1 MADETKVV
9 EKKEPSTLSSSLGID
24 LNSMPKFKNKE
35 AQESFSRNIDVGTKV
50 SQSEAD
56 LKKAE
61 LEQKTNLLGAE
72 AKVSKDYAQK
82 SREDVEQIESKELEY
97 PRKEFHPTKENAESL
112 GQLFSMVAT
121 FGLLVGNSGK
131 LASQNALG
139 AMTGMLKGWQTGRK
153 DLYERELKEFDKEYK
168 RIQDIRTDL
177 QNSLNRLNKLRITD
191 RDAALK
197 EEAYLSAIAGDQSVI
212 GAYAKNK
219 NLQAIQKAL
228 DSGEKLDMEVTK
240 IKNQSAQFEKNLQM
254 QRDKMAQKESSSGK
268 GQGLNQRF
276 AFNISEAAQQAGQDL
291 LNITQMPKGTVLGTF
306 SDMTGLGGDSMSKAL
321 RNTFTRKI
329 TDVEA
334 RQFQQLVSGFENN
347 MSRAL
352 GGGYAN
358 SGAKGAVEAY
368 KQQVARAGDDPIA
381 MATFLAR
388 SKQELE
394 ILNKQF
400 KAHPG
405 ANAEEIKQLDE
416 MMSLINGAVPFNVA
430 DVLKATGKGK
440 ETVSTATQQMVLP
453 KIPTLQEFLSKAR
466 EANPNS
472 SDEDLT
478 NYYNKKYG
486 GQ

>member
-1 MADETKVV
+1 MAD

-254 QRDKMAQKESSSGK
+254 QRDRMQSQE
-268 GQGLNQRF
+268 
-276 AFNISEAAQQAGQDL
+276 NIAA
-291 LNITQMPKGTVLGTF
+291 
-306 SDMTGLGGDSMSKAL
+306 
-321 RNTFTRKI
+321 
-329 TDVEA
+329 
-334 RQFQQLVSGFENN
+334 
-347 MSRAL
+347 
-352 GGGYAN
+352 
-358 SGAKGAVEAY
+358 
-368 KQQVARAGDDPIA
+368 
-381 MATFLAR
+381 
-388 SKQELE
+388 
-394 ILNKQF
+394 
-400 KAHPG
+400 
-405 ANAEEIKQLDE
+405 
-416 MMSLINGAVPFNVA
+416 
-430 DVLKATGKGK
+430 LKATGQGIKG
-440 ETVSTATQQMVLP
+440 ALP
-453 KIPTLQEFLSKAR
+453 KNEKTRDTYAARYQTIKNLEDIESLLKDPKYAKLITPLTKFTPDVLANLQEGFPELSSKLAR
-466 EANPNS
+466 ITQIEFETGGKSLTSKEQEILAPIYQWKGLTADALKQKLNEAKKQISERQQLEEIYYPGFKELKPQFDAIYEQTGKVPVVP
-472 SDEDLT
+472 SDVG
-478 NYYNKKYG
+478 G
-486 GQ
+486 GQQSAPQSAIDYLRKNPQYKNQFIEHYGYLPEGM

>member
-1 MADETKVV
+1 MADEKQVV

-35 AQESFSRNIDVGTKV
+35 AQESVSRNIDVGTKV

-72 AKVSKDYAQK
+72 SKVLKDYAQK

-139 AMTGMLKGWQTGRK
+139 AMTGMLKGWQIGRK

-168 RIQDIRTDL
+168 RIQDIHTDL

-197 EEAYLSAIAGDQSVI
+197 EEAYLSAVAGDQSII

-219 NLQAIQKAL
+219 NFQAIQKAL
-228 DSGEKLDMEVTK
+228 DSGEKLDMQVTK

-254 QRDKMAQKESSSGK
+254 QRDRIQAQKDIAALKASGEGVKGALPKDKETKKIYANRYQTIKTVEEIENLLKDPEYAKLINPGTKFTPDVLANLQEGYPELSSKLARLTSIEFETGGKSLTAKEQEILGPIYQWRGLTVDALKQKLNEAKNYIQNENKMTEVYYPGLKELNPQFDAIFKQSGTVPVIPDDVGGG
-268 GQGLNQRF
+268 GQTYQLNQIIDR
-276 AFNISEAAQQAGQDL
+276 
-291 LNITQMPKGTVLGTF
+291 
-306 SDMTGLGGDSMSKAL
+306 GGK
-321 RNTFTRKI
+321 RYRVI
-329 TDVEA
+329 
-334 RQFQQLVSGFENN
+334 
-347 MSRAL
+347 
-352 GGGYAN
+352 GGSA
-358 SGAKGAVEAY
+358 
-368 KQQVARAGDDPIA
+368 DDPDI
-381 MATFLAR
+381 
-388 SKQELE
+388 
-394 ILNKQF
+394 
-400 KAHPG
+400 
-405 ANAEEIKQLDE
+405 EEVK
-416 MMSLINGAVPFNVA
+416 
-430 DVLKATGKGK
+430 
-440 ETVSTATQQMVLP
+440 
-453 KIPTLQEFLSKAR
+453 
-466 EANPNS
+466 
-472 SDEDLT
+472 
-478 NYYNKKYG
+478 
-486 GQ
+486 